1 LNNQGNKLLK
11 NIVDKMKRAAA
22 PSPEMMTHDER
33 NRAVEGSN
41 SAERAATL
49 LIAPTALM
57 QLTLEDA
64 KIVVSYM
71 SPRKI
76 ARGTTFIKEGD
87 KTDTAYMVLL
97 LEGEV
102 TVESI
107 TVSRSEPVTVTVLGP
122 GSLIGE
128 MGLVD
133 GEARLASCTATT
145 NVRCANLTRAALE
158 KLTADDPATAAKL
171 ILAVALRIAVRLRD
185 TAEKLKLYSQLVLAM
200 QQEID
205 HMMPT
210 PIELIGRSIPP
221 R

>member
-1 LNNQGNKLLK
+1 
-11 NIVDKMKRAAA
+11 
-22 PSPEMMTHDER
+22 
-33 NRAVEGSN
+33 
-41 SAERAATL
+41 
-49 LIAPTALM
+49 M
-57 QLTLEDA
+57 QLTLEEA
-64 KIVVSYM
+64 MIVVSYM

-76 ARGTTFIKEGD
+76 ARGTKFIREGD

-145 NVRCANLTRAALE
+145 TVRCANLTRAALE

-210 PIELIGRSIPP
+210 PAALIGRSKPP

>member
-1 LNNQGNKLLK
+1 MLK
-11 NIVDKMKRAAA
+11 NLLDTMRRATA
-22 PSPEMMTHDER
+22 PAPEMMTANDRH
-33 NRAVEGSN
+33 RAVEGSN
-41 SAERAATL
+41 AAELAATL

-57 QLTLEDA
+57 QLTLEEA

-87 KTDTAYMVLL
+87 RTDTAYMVLL

-145 NVRCANLTRAALE
+145 TVSCANLTRAALE
-158 KLTADDPATAAKL
+158 KMTADDPATAAKL

-210 PIELIGRSIPP
+210 PPELIGRSTK

>member
-1 LNNQGNKLLK
+1 MLK
-11 NIVDKMKRAAA
+11 NLLDTMRRATA
-22 PSPEMMTHDER
+22 PAPEMMTANER
-33 NRAVEGSN
+33 HRAVEGSN
-41 SAERAATL
+41 AAELAATL

-57 QLTLEDA
+57 QLTLEEA

-87 KTDTAYMVLL
+87 RTDTAYMVLL

-145 NVRCANLTRAALE
+145 TVSCANLTRAALE
-158 KLTADDPATAAKL
+158 KMTADDPATAAKL

-210 PIELIGRSIPP
+210 PPELIGRSKK

>member
-1 LNNQGNKLLK
+1 MLK
-11 NIVDKMKRAAA
+11 NLVDKIKRTPA
-22 PSPEMMTHDER
+22 PAPESMTPDER
-33 NRAVEGSN
+33 HRAVKGSN
-41 SAERAATL
+41 AAELAATM

-57 QLTLEDA
+57 QLTLEEA
-64 KIVVSYM
+64 MIVVGYM
-71 SPRKI
+71 APRKI
-76 ARGTTFIKEGD
+76 EQGTTFIKEGD
-87 KTDTAYMVLL
+87 KTDTAHMVLL

-107 TVSRSEPVTVTVLGP
+107 NVSRSEPLTVTVLGP

-128 MGLVD
+128 MGLID

-145 NVRCANLTRAALE
+145 HVRCANLTRAALE

-171 ILAVALRIAVRLRD
+171 ILALSLRIAERLRD
-185 TAEKLKLYSQLVLAM
+185 TTEKLKLYSQLVLAM

-210 PIELIGRSIPP
+210 PRELIGRSTKP

>member
-1 LNNQGNKLLK
+1 MLK
-11 NIVDKMKRAAA
+11 NLVGKFKRTAATA
-22 PSPEMMTHDER
+22 PETLSPDER
-33 NRAVEGSN
+33 DRSVKGSN
-41 SAERAATL
+41 TAGLAARL

-57 QLTLEDA
+57 QLTPQEA
-64 KIVVSYM
+64 MIVVSYM
-71 SPRKI
+71 SPLKI
-76 ARGTTFIKEGD
+76 PQGTRFIKEGD

-102 TVESI
+102 TVENI
-107 TVSRSEPVTVTVLGP
+107 TVSRSEPVTVTVLSP

-145 NVRCANLTRAALE
+145 AVRCANLTRAALE

-171 ILAVALRIAVRLRD
+171 ILAIALRIAERLRD
-185 TAEKLKLYSQLVLAM
+185 TTGKLKLYSQLVLAM

-210 PIELIGRSIPP
+210 PRELIGRSKPP

>member
-1 LNNQGNKLLK
+1 MMLK
-11 NIVDKMKRAAA
+11 NLVGKFKRTAAAA
-22 PSPEMMTHDER
+22 PETMSPDER
-33 NRAVEGSN
+33 DRSVKGSN
-41 SAERAATL
+41 TAGLAARL

-57 QLTLEDA
+57 QLTPKEA
-64 KIVVSYM
+64 MIVVSYM
-71 SPRKI
+71 SPLQI
-76 ARGTTFIKEGD
+76 PRGTRFIKEGN

-102 TVESI
+102 TVENI

-145 NVRCANLTRAALE
+145 AVRCANLTRAALE
-158 KLTADDPATAAKL
+158 KLTANDPATAAKL
-171 ILAVALRIAVRLRD
+171 ILAIALRIAERLRD
-185 TAEKLKLYSQLVLAM
+185 TTGKLKLYSQLVLAM

-210 PIELIGRSIPP
+210 PRELIGRSKSP

>member
-1 LNNQGNKLLK
+1 MLK
-11 NIVDKMKRAAA
+11 NLVGKFKRSAAAA
-22 PSPEMMTHDER
+22 PETMSPDER
-33 NRAVEGSN
+33 DRSVKGSN
-41 SAERAATL
+41 TAGLAARL

-57 QLTLEDA
+57 QLTPKEA
-64 KIVVSYM
+64 MIVVSYM
-71 SPRKI
+71 SPLQI
-76 ARGTTFIKEGD
+76 PRGTRFIKEGN

-102 TVESI
+102 TVENI

-145 NVRCANLTRAALE
+145 AVRCANLTRAALE
-158 KLTADDPATAAKL
+158 KLTANDPATAAKL
-171 ILAVALRIAVRLRD
+171 ILAIALRIAERLRD
-185 TAEKLKLYSQLVLAM
+185 TTGKLKLYSQLVLAM

-210 PIELIGRSIPP
+210 PRELIGRSKSP

>member
-1 LNNQGNKLLK
+1 MMLK
-11 NIVDKMKRAAA
+11 NLVGKFKRTAAAA
-22 PSPEMMTHDER
+22 PETMSPDER
-33 NRAVEGSN
+33 DRSVKGSN
-41 SAERAATL
+41 TAGLAARL

-57 QLTLEDA
+57 QLTLKEA
-64 KIVVSYM
+64 MIVVSYM
-71 SPRKI
+71 SPLKI
-76 ARGTTFIKEGD
+76 PRGTRFIKEGN

-102 TVESI
+102 TVENI

-145 NVRCANLTRAALE
+145 AVRCANLTRAALE
-158 KLTADDPATAAKL
+158 KLTANDPATAAKL
-171 ILAVALRIAVRLRD
+171 ILAIALRIAERLRD
-185 TAEKLKLYSQLVLAM
+185 TTGKLKLYSQLVLAM

-210 PIELIGRSIPP
+210 PRELIGRSKPP